1 MALKW
6 RAKGGEL
13 NPRCPLTTKLMR
25 LEWYTKGYLL
35 ATKEHHNKTSNAIK
49 NK

>member
-1 MALKW
+1 MACK
-6 RAKGGEL
+6 KGEL
-13 NPRCPLTTKLMR
+13 KPRCPLNNKLMR

-35 ATKEHHNKTSNAIK
+35 ATKEHHTETSNAIK

>member
-13 NPRCPLTTKLMR
+13 KPLTTKLMR

-35 ATKEHHNKTSNAIK
+35 ATKEHHNKTSNTIK

>member
-1 MALKW
+1 MALKG

-13 NPRCPLTTKLMR
+13 KPRCPLTTKLMR

-35 ATKEHHNKTSNAIK
+35 ATKKHHNETSHTFK

>member
-1 MALKW
+1 MACK
-6 RAKGGEL
+6 RGEL
-13 NPRCPLTTKLMR
+13 KPRCPLTTKLMR

-35 ATKEHHNKTSNAIK
+35 ATKEHHTKTSNAIK